1 MLDPRIGPTLALLA
15 HAPSL
20 RERARALG
28 AAPPVEGSDAQ
39 LDQTHPQGMLPQV
52 LAGQMAGVAAEH
64 LFIWHLLLEHD
75 VFPRYAHLTLLRS
88 ALEPAVTARW
98 LLDGAT
104 TAARIC
110 RAVALLEEDVVEWR
124 KIAASF
130 EASHPGVVIEALADE
145 QMAKIRADVDCSEFP
160 ARVPSHSDRVRDH
173 AVHPGAKSDWIY
185 RVLSS
190 PAHGNTFSISTG
202 EFGEALG
209 SNMPGATARRV
220 SPNTTLAFVATGI
233 VLQTV
238 EAAITD
244 LERYTGTGQAPP
256 G

>member
-1 MLDPRIGPTLALLA
+1 MAA
-15 HAPSL
+15 
-20 RERARALG
+20 ARPA
-28 AAPPVEGSDAQ
+28 EGTDAQ
-39 LDQTHPQGMLPQV
+39 LDQTLPQGVLAQV

-64 LFIWHLLLEHD
+64 LFIWHLLLEQD

-98 LLDGAT
+98 LLHGT
-104 TAARIC
+104 TSTARIC

-130 EASHPGVVIEALADE
+130 EASHPGVVTEALADE
-145 QMAKIRADVDCSEFP
+145 PMAKVRADTDCSEFP
-160 ARVPSHSDRVRDH
+160 PKAPSRSDRVRDY

-190 PAHGNTFSISTG
+190 PVHGNTFSISTG
-202 EFGEALG
+202 EFGEPLA
-209 SNMPGATARRV
+209 SNMPGTTARRV
-220 SPNTTLAFVATGI
+220 SPDTTLAFVATGI

-238 EAAITD
+238 EAAIAD

>member
-1 MLDPRIGPTLALLA
+1 MRDPRIGPTLALLA

-20 RERARALG
+20 RKRARALG
-28 AAPPVEGSDAQ
+28 AAPPVEGSDAR
-39 LDQTHPQGMLPQV
+39 LDQAAPAGVLPQV
-52 LAGQMAGVAAEH
+52 LAAQMAGVAAEH
-64 LFIWHLLLEHD
+64 LFIWHLLLEQD

-98 LLDGAT
+98 LLHGTT

-124 KIAASF
+124 KIASSF
-130 EASHPGVVIEALADE
+130 EASHPGVVIEALDDE
-145 QMAKIRADVDCSEFP
+145 QLARIRADIDCSSAP
-160 ARVPSHSDRVRDH
+160 SRVPSRSDRVRDH

-209 SNMPGATARRV
+209 SNMPGTTARRV
-220 SPNTTLAFVATGI
+220 SPHTTLASVATGI

-238 EAAITD
+238 EAAIAD